1 LIGRHCRQHC
11 EIITGDMA
19 EKPGVA
25 TVLLRRIRLVR
36 FAIALKW
43 IGMDPTFGIK
53 GDWVDG

>member
-1 LIGRHCRQHC
+1 
-11 EIITGDMA
+11 MA

-25 TVLLRRIRLVR
+25 TMLLRWIRLVR